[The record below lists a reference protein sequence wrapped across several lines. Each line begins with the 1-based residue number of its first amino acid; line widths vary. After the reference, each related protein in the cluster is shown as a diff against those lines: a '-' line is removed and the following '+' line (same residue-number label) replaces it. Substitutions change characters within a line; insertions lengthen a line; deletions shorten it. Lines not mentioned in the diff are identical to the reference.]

1 MLSLQQMFGVG
12 PARNQE
18 FESFAITSY
27 LQAADKS
34 RSLHSLRTTHVT
46 SHLHRE
52 FEIEILHHLER
63 STDPATARADN
74 DNDKTIKLHCFNLIC
89 ITFLLYNATG
99 KANSRS

>member
-34 RSLHSLRTTHVT
+34 RSLHSLRTNHVT

-63 STDPATARADN
+63 STDPATVQDFI
-74 DNDKTIKLHCFNLIC
+74 TIQSSYKLRTI
-89 ITFLLYNATG
+89 ITNPIYPQI
-99 KANSRS
+99 